1 MIIFQISFYF
11 VLDSDYFQWNSS
23 LAECATD
30 NHQILTFPKT
40 VRLRLSIQHTSDLAA
55 LMHCNTLPH
64 IEHLD
69 ITMETGRYNSYQLRN
84 PYGNVLPSNDLTTT
98 GIDLPYLRT
107 LQLRQV
113 TISNVIVLLQHTK
126 SMNQLESLIL
136 VNCDVKG

>member
-1 MIIFQISFYF
+1 
-11 VLDSDYFQWNSS
+11 
-23 LAECATD
+23 
-30 NHQILTFPKT
+30 
-40 VRLRLSIQHTSDLAA
+40 
-55 LMHCNTLPH
+55 MHCNTLPH
-64 IEHLD
+64 VEHLH
-69 ITMETGRYNSYQLRN
+69 ITMETARYNLYQLRN
-84 PYGNVLPSNDLTTT
+84 PYGDVLPSNDLITT